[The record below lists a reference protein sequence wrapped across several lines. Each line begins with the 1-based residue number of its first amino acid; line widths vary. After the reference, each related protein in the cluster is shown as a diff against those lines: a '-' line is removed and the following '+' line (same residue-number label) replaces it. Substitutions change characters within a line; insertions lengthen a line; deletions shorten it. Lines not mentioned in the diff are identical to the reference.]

1 MRVAFLAPGALTG
14 PVVSIRKCAPGWQE
28 LFPGET
34 GIESETAGI
43 GDVWDGEVLTPVPRP
58 PPSAAELIAYA
69 SGYRWHVETGGIV
82 VEGAPIRTDER
93 SQQKIAGAVQLIDKD
108 PTLTVI
114 DFEAQPGVWIALDAA
129 AMTAIGLAVG
139 RHIQACFS
147 TLKDVHAG
155 IVAGTITDFAQI
167 EAANWPPND

>member
-14 PVVSIRKCAPGWQE
+14 PVVSIRKCAGGWQD
-28 LFPGET
+28 LFPDEI

-58 PPSAAELIAYA
+58 APSAGELTAYA
-69 SGYRWHVETGGIV
+69 SDLRWRVETGGIV
-82 VEGAPIRTDER
+82 VAGATIRTDER
-93 SQQKIAGAVQLIDKD
+93 SQQKIAAAVQLIDKD
-108 PTLTVI
+108 PTLAPI
-114 DFEAQPGVWIALDAA
+114 NFEAQPGVWITLDAA

-147 TLKDVHAG
+147 TLKNVHGA
-155 IVAGTITDFAQI
+155 IAAGTITDFTQI
-167 EAANWPPND
+167 DAAGWPPND